1 MCSPP
6 GSYDAGAEVSVDH
19 ADGWEVRDRGNH
31 DAGRMRQQQL
41 ERSNVNTIR
50 PRIGRVVAIGA
61 TLVLTIAACGDD
73 DDDDTPSTSIDVV
86 TSDVSQTSVVTNE
99 SEVTLGTTV
108 SSEVTETTT
117 FTSEVEITEP
127 GVTTSGG

>member
-1 MCSPP
+1 MA
-6 GSYDAGAEVSVDH
+6 AGFVTGVIT
-19 ADGWEVRDRGNH
+19 
-31 DAGRMRQQQL
+31 DAGRTRQQQL

-50 PRIGRVVAIGA
+50 PRIGRVVVAIGA
-61 TLVLTIAACGDD
+61 TLVLTTAACGD
-73 DDDDTPSTSIDVV
+73 DDDDTPSTSIEVE
-86 TSDVSQTSVVTNE
+86 TSDVSETSVVTNE